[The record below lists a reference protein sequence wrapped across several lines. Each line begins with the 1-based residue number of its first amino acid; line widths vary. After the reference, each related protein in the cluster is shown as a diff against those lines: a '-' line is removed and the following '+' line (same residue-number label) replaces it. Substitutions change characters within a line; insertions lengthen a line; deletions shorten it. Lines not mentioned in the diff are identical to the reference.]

1 MGLSAMTNEFEIR
14 YREIMQEIEVWK
26 KSECEHAA
34 EVVTHLIN
42 AATIALRK
50 AVAVEVSRHD

>member
-1 MGLSAMTNEFEIR
+1 MTNEFEIR
-14 YREIMQEIEVWK
+14 YREIMQEIEIWE
-26 KSECEHAA
+26 KSECEHAT